1 MFAATRQMI
10 TAEALTASLGGK
22 WHGSY
27 GMASCPVSTN
37 HRHGDRSPSL
47 SVSNGRDV
55 PIVFKCHSGCDP
67 KEIIQALDSRG
78 LWPNDD
84 TPFVAPVLTVPSKN
98 GDDRVTPIN
107 QHVGTYQY
115 RDEQGDLLYEKLR
128 YEPKTFKLRA
138 ADGSWG
144 LVGVRKVLYRLP
156 DLLAAPQDALV
167 YIVEGE
173 KDADALMALGI
184 LATTNFDGASGHW
197 DIGYNSAV
205 RDRHVVII
213 PDNDDAGEK
222 HAEHI
227 RQSVTPYARSVR
239 VVRLS
244 GLPDKGDVSDWLA
257 LGGTA
262 EQLALIVDETGK
274 PVYKLLTPDEL
285 RELPRPEFLAKSWL
299 VKHSLSCI
307 YGPSGIGKSF
317 VALDLIFSVASGSEW
332 LGCVPAQRGMAV
344 YIAAEGVG
352 GLAERMDA
360 WCAMHPEADISRVRF
375 LTSAVNMIE
384 TEQVT
389 NLINS
394 IRVQCDDTP
403 VLVVIDTLARS
414 MVGGDE
420 NSAKDMGRVV
430 AAADRIKDEL
440 NCHVSVV
447 HHTGKNGD
455 DERGSSALR
464 GACDTRIY
472 VSEESG
478 AIIMTCVKQK
488 DSVEPDAIG
497 LKLTQVEGTQS
508 CVLTPFDSTG
518 QISNSAMKLLQ
529 ILSNSFPLN
538 EGATTSEWYK
548 SSGMTEQTFYRA
560 RKILID
566 NKCVVKDKR
575 NDPNMITTIGCRDL
589 DIQPVPETPEVAP
602 TTYYQRTTMVG
613 SPNPSPTTISRPPF
627 KGESGSSGR
636 SGWEGAPD
644 D

>member
-1 MFAATRQMI
+1 MI

-27 GMASCPVSTN
+27 GKASCPVSAN
-37 HRHGDRSPSL
+37 HSHGDRTPSL
-47 SVSNGRDV
+47 TINNGRDV
-55 PIVFKCHSGCDP
+55 PIVVKCHAGCDSR
-67 KEIIQALDSRG
+67 EIIFQLDARG
-78 LWPNDD
+78 LWPRDD
-84 TPFVAPVLTVPSKN
+84 TPFTAPVLTVPSKN
-98 GDDRVTPIN
+98 GNDRVTPIN

-115 RDEQGDLLYEKLR
+115 RDEQGNLLYEKLR

-156 DLLAAPQDALV
+156 DLLAAPQDAPV

-173 KDADALMALGI
+173 KDADALMALGVV
-184 LATTNFDGASGHW
+184 ATTNFDGASGHW
-197 DIGYNSAV
+197 DIGYNSAI
-205 RDRHVVII
+205 RDRHIVII

-257 LGGTA
+257 AGGTA
-262 EQLALIVDETGK
+262 EQLALIVEETGR

-285 RELPRPEFLAKSWL
+285 RNLPRPEFLANNWL
-299 VKHSLSCI
+299 VKHTLSCI
-307 YGPSGIGKSF
+307 YGPSGVGKSF
-317 VALDLIFSVASGSEW
+317 VALDLIFSIASGSEW
-332 LGCVPAQRGMAV
+332 LGCVPVQQGMVV

-360 WCAMHPEADISRVRF
+360 WCALHPEADISRVRF

-384 TEQVT
+384 ADQVT

-394 IRVQCDDTP
+394 IRAQCDDTP

-420 NSAKDMGRVV
+420 NSAKDMGRVI
-430 AAADRIKDEL
+430 AAADHIKDEL

-472 VSEESG
+472 VSDENG
-478 AIIMTCVKQK
+478 AIILSCVKQI
-488 DSVEPDAIG
+488 DSVEPAPIG
-497 LKLTQVEGTQS
+497 LKLTPVEGTQS

-518 QISNSAMKLLQ
+518 QISNSAMRLLQ
-529 ILSNSFPLN
+529 ILSNSFSLS
-538 EGATTSEWYK
+538 EGATTTEWYK
-548 SSGMTEQTFYRA
+548 ASGMPEQTFYRA
-560 RKILID
+560 RKILVD
-566 NKCVVKDKR
+566 NKCVTHNKR
-575 NDPNMITTIGCRDL
+575 NDPYLITTIGCRDL
-589 DIQPVPETPEVAP
+589 DIQPVPETPEVVP
-602 TTYYQRTTMVG
+602 TTYYHRTTMVG
-613 SPNPSPTTISRPPF
+613 SPDPFTTTISSSHF
-627 KGESGSSGR
+627 SGGNGSSRR
-636 SGWEGAPD
+636 SDWEGAPD